1 MSLHIVSFILLICC
15 SIGLRPVFA
24 AETTAQLEAKLKQ
37 RPDDMRTRYALA
49 EMYAR
54 ENKGDKTIELLNSY
68 TDQLDDKGFILLAMS
83 YSNKRDFT
91 NEVRVLNF
99 AVSRDEENY
108 RWHMLLAQAYIKQ
121 ANAVTSDDARASATT
136 SGIQRLRRV
145 LQLEPKYKP
154 AFDLL
159 LTTFLKQRSNNEAR
173 ELLIEGIS
181 KFGRRPEFF
190 RELCRLDSQDGFL
203 VQAVSNCQES
213 IKISP
218 EYPDH
223 YVFLVQALH
232 DQKEDVRAEK
242 TITIAARRFP
252 NSEFVQWAAG
262 TLFLRKKNYPVAT
275 RYFEAAAKA
284 GPNSGRAQFGLAQA
298 RFEDGDAK
306 GALEPFIRAC
316 KYDASTLDTFLAAT
330 GRLKQKAGGRAEG
343 IAGEY
348 VKATNSCR

>member
-1 MSLHIVSFILLICC
+1 MRTLILAFIFAAF
-15 SIGLRPVFA
+15 PPAFA
-24 AETTAQLEAKLKQ
+24 AETIAQLEAKLNKQ
-37 RPDDMRTRYALA
+37 PDNMRIRFALA
-49 EMYAR
+49 EMYTKAG
-54 ENKGDKTIELLNSY
+54 NADKTIELLNPY
-68 TDQLDDKGFILLAMS
+68 TDQLEDRGFILLAMS
-83 YSNKRDFT
+83 YSNKKDFA

-99 AVSRDEENY
+99 ALNKDEENY
-108 RWHMLLAQAYIKQ
+108 RWHMLAAQAYIKQ
-121 ANAVTSDDARASATT
+121 ANDVASEEARAAATT

-173 ELLIEGIS
+173 ELLIEGVT

-213 IKISP
+213 IKISTN
-218 EYPDH
+218 YPDH
-223 YVFLVQALH
+223 YVFLTQALH

-242 TITIAARRFP
+242 TIVVAAHKFP
-252 NSEFVQWAAG
+252 KSEFVQWAAG

-284 GPNSGRAQFGLAQA
+284 NPNSGRAQFGLAQA
-298 RFEDGDAK
+298 RFENNDPK

-316 KYDASTLDTFLAAT
+316 KYDASTLETFLAAT
-330 GRLKQKAGGRAEG
+330 GKLKQQNGGRGDSGLA
-343 IAGEY
+343 AEY
-348 VKATNSCR
+348 VRATNTCR